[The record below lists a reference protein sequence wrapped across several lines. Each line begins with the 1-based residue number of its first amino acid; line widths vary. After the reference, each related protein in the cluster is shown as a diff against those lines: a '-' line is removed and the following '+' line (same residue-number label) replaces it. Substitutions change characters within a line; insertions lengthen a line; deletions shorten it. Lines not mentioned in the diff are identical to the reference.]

1 NYFPAYE
8 LVIDDLRDYRFYEE
22 DLVHP
27 NYTANNYVCNKFLD
41 DCMDD
46 ATKDLMKHIA
56 EINLAYQH
64 KPFNPTSE
72 QHKKF
77 LQS

>member
-1 NYFPAYE
+1 A
-8 LVIDDLRDYRFYEE
+8 
-22 DLVHP
+22 
-27 NYTANNYVCNKFLD
+27 
-41 DCMDD
+41 CMDD

-77 LQS
+77 LQSFHQKTKRLQEQHVYLDFSTELEFFGK